1 MGRLSLS
8 QTLAIWCNG
17 ELLGH
22 WRQTHGQQTL
32 IYHPGWVDSPAGRP
46 LSRSLPLGVGT
57 RGELKGEVVANYFD
71 NLLPDSTDIRKR
83 LAARHKAISTK
94 AFDMLLAL
102 GRDCVGAV
110 QLLPEGQAPAGF
122 DRIEGVTL
130 DDRAVDAL
138 LLRTVSA
145 AGLGAS
151 GPDDDDLR
159 ISLAGAQEK
168 TALLWHQGRWMRPLG
183 ATPTTHILKLPLGLV
198 GNRKINLSSS
208 VDNEWLCLAL
218 LRAYGLP
225 AAEADIV
232 NFGGQRVLAVRRFDR
247 ALHPSGA
254 WWMRLPQE
262 DFCQTL
268 GLPSFMKYESD
279 GGPGLRAL
287 GEVLKLSV
295 QPERDLA
302 TLFSSQVLF
311 WMLAA
316 PDGHAKNFSL
326 QLLPQGRY
334 RLTPLYD
341 VMSIWPAEGPGPG
354 QWNWHKTKLAMALLG
369 RSRHKLMKSVLPR
382 HFESTVHQLKWNI
395 DPMALMQH
403 LVERTPDV
411 IAQVSASLPPD
422 FDESVAQTIFGQ
434 LIKSAEKL
442 SDGCERLS

>member
-1 MGRLSLS
+1 MG
-8 QTLAIWCNG
+8 
-17 ELLGH
+17 
-22 WRQTHGQQTL
+22 
-32 IYHPGWVDSPAGRP
+32 
-46 LSRSLPLGVGT
+46 
-57 RGELKGEVVANYFD
+57 K
-71 NLLPDSTDIRKR
+71 RK
-83 LAARHKAISTK
+83 AR
-94 AFDMLLAL
+94 
-102 GRDCVGAV
+102 
-110 QLLPEGQAPAGF
+110 
-122 DRIEGVTL
+122 
-130 DDRAVDAL
+130 
-138 LLRTVSA
+138 
-145 AGLGAS
+145 
-151 GPDDDDLR
+151 
-159 ISLAGAQEK
+159 
-168 TALLWHQGRWMRPLG
+168 
-183 ATPTTHILKLPLGLV
+183 
-198 GNRKINLSSS
+198 LSSS

-232 NFGGQRVLAVRRFDR
+232 TVGGQRVLAVRRFDR

-302 TLFSSQVLF
+302 TLLSSQVLF

-334 RLTPLYD
+334 RLTPLHD

-354 QWNWHKTKLAMALLG
+354 QWNWHKTQLAMALLG

-382 HFESTVHQLKWNI
+382 HIESTVQQLKWNI
-395 DPMALMQH
+395 DPMALMPH
-403 LVERTPDV
+403 LVERTPDA
-411 IAQVSASLPPD
+411 IAQVSASLPPG